1 MTAVYTFIAEEQA
14 TPTNTTVPW
23 TVSEMCRTLEV
34 SRSGY
39 YGWVDRAPSDREVT
53 DRMLEVEIE
62 AIWECSGRT
71 YGVPR
76 VTAWLRKQ
84 GFAVSG
90 KRVAR
95 LMGRNGWEG
104 ETGRSKIRTTI
115 VDRGAKAASDHVRRN
130 FNPPAPNHTW
140 CGDITYLRTGEGWLF
155 LATVIDLFSRRVI
168 GWSVAA
174 HMRTELVADALG
186 MAAATRGG
194 HVEGVIFHSDRGSQY
209 TSAEFAKLCG
219 DLGVVQSMG
228 ATGVCWDNAAAESFF
243 GTLKRELANKRT
255 WPTRADARRD
265 LIRWIEGWFN
275 PNRLHSTLGYRSPI
289 ETETDW
295 YRHQAE
301 ASAEA
306 A

>member
-1 MTAVYTFIAEEQA
+1 MRALYTFIAEEQA
-14 TPTNTTVPW
+14 TPTNPTDPW
-23 TVSEMCRTLEV
+23 TISEMCRTLDV

-39 YGWVDRAPSDREVT
+39 YDWVDRAPSKREIT

-95 LMGRNGWEG
+95 LMRRNGWEG

-115 VDRGAKAASDHVRRN
+115 VDRGAKAASDHVKRD
-130 FNPPAPNHTW
+130 FNPTAPNTTW

-168 GWSVAA
+168 GWSVAS
-174 HMRTELVADALG
+174 HMRTELVADALK

-194 HVEGVIFHSDRGSQY
+194 HVDGVVFHSDRGSQY
-209 TSAEFAKLCG
+209 TSAEFAELCEQ
-219 DLGVVQSMG
+219 LGVIQSMG

-243 GTLKRELANKRT
+243 GTLKRELAHKRT
-255 WPTRADARRD
+255 WPNRADARRD

-275 PNRLHSTLGYRSPI
+275 PKRLHSTLGYRSPI

-295 YRHQAE
+295 YRQQAE
-301 ASAEA
+301 ASPEA

>member
-1 MTAVYTFIAEEQA
+1 MRAVYTFIAEEQA
-14 TPTNTTVPW
+14 APNCPW
-23 TVSEMCRTLEV
+23 STAEMCRTLAV

-39 YGWVDRAPSDREVT
+39 YDWVDRAPSAREVT

-62 AIWECSGRT
+62 AIWECSGRS

-76 VTAWLRKQ
+76 VTAWLRRQ

-95 LMGRNGWEG
+95 LMRRNGWEG
-104 ETGRSKIRTTI
+104 ESGRSKVRTTI
-115 VDRGAKAASDHVRRN
+115 VDRGAKAASDHVRRD
-130 FNPPAPNHTW
+130 FNPTAPNHTW
-140 CGDITYLRTGEGWLF
+140 CGDITYLRTGEGWLY

-174 HMRTELVADALG
+174 HMRTELVADALK
-186 MAAATRGG
+186 MAVATRGG
-194 HVEGVIFHSDRGSQY
+194 TVAGTGVVFHSDRGSQY
-209 TSAEFAKLCG
+209 TSGDFGNLC
-219 DLGVVQSMG
+219 DQLGVTQSMG

-275 PNRLHSTLGYRSPI
+275 PHRLHSTLGYRSPI

-295 YRHQAE
+295 YRHRAE
-301 ASAEA
+301 AHAEA